1 MSSQFKKLVPLLN
14 RVLIKKIEPVTK
26 TKSGIILSSKENVA
40 NVGQVVA
47 VGPGVHG
54 EKGVHIPT
62 AVNVGDTVLLPEFGG
77 QKIDL
82 NTGEFFIFRD
92 TEIIGVLHENN

>member
-1 MSSQFKKLVPLLN
+1 MSTQFKKLVPLLN

-26 TKSGIILSSKENVA
+26 SKSGIILSSKDSIA

-47 VGPGVHG
+47 VGPGIHND
-54 EKGVHIPT
+54 KGSHVPT

-77 QKIDL
+77 QKIEL